1 MPIFEFEC
9 PKCKATVEHIVTKEQ
24 RTRKCS
30 DCGAMAKRQF
40 PSRGSFQLMGGG
52 WGASG
57 YTKVHSG
64 EIAEFKARR
73 GAPETRISDQ
83 VKGS

>member
-24 RTRKCS
+24 RTRKCTE
-30 DCGAMAKRQF
+30 CGAAAKRRF
-40 PSRGSFQLMGGG
+40 PSSGSFQLMGGG

-64 EIAEFKARR
+64 DIAEFKAKY
-73 GAPETRISDQ
+73 GAPKGRASETQ
-83 VKGS
+83 GS